1 MTLAHLIAK
10 EIVSKKPLQDEN
22 DSITYT
28 CDGDVEYNHTLYAF
42 TSECRHEMR
51 GEDIGDGRE
60 EPFEF
65 YIKSES
71 LEVFELRV
79 SDEEGWVAIVLE
91 DVQKEIDVL
100 LS

>member
-1 MTLAHLIAK
+1 
-10 EIVSKKPLQDEN
+10 
-22 DSITYT
+22 
-28 CDGDVEYNHTLYAF
+28 
-42 TSECRHEMR
+42 MR

-71 LEVFELRV
+71 LEVFDLKV